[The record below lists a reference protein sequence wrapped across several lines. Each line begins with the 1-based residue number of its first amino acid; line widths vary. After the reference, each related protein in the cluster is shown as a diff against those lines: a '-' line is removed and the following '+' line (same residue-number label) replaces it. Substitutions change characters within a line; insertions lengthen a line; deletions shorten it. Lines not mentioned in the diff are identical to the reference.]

1 MMVCSV
7 NAPLVYH
14 ILLCELMW
22 LIVLS
27 DVQSCG
33 QSIVEVEVPVYIFSG
48 AYCVL
53 FIVMY
58 MFVLRLA

>member
-1 MMVCSV
+1 VVICQS
-7 NAPLVYH
+7 
-14 ILLCELMW
+14 IKQ

-33 QSIVEVEVPVYIFSG
+33 QSIVEEVLVYIFSG
-48 AYCVL
+48 AYCIL
-53 FIVMY
+53 FMVMY